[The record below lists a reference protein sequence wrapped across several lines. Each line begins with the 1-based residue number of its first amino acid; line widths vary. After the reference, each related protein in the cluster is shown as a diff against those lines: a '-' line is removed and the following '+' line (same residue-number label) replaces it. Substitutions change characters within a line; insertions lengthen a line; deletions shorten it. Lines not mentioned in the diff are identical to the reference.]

1 MLVYNITLNGLDT
14 YFRPKDMLEIFLM
27 VCSGWVDDIY
37 PWNVPCW
44 FLSMLMLC
52 YLIYFFTAKL
62 YKEYKDIY
70 YLVILI
76 FIFIGYILTTQRI
89 QFPFCYNHDG
99 IGLYYFFS
107 GVLLYDLLKFISEI
121 NHKIIV
127 ILELTGGILFSLL
140 IWMIIK
146 NGFQNA
152 IQEINIVMTWF
163 IFPLIMFYG
172 MHCKIFKQ
180 IMKIEPI
187 YFWGKI
193 SFSACIWHIPV
204 ANIYKTLRNHIVFF
218 EIANLNLQLG
228 LYFVLL
234 ALLSVISYWLI
245 EKGKA
250 LGFYKRFIGVDL

>member
-1 MLVYNITLNGLDT
+1 MHITGGHFGNCYFFILSGFLITHFYRNRIAINNIDLKQFIRKRLQRIYPLYFLSNLYMLVYNITLNGLDA

-99 IGLYYFFS
+99 IGLPNNRY
-107 GVLLYDLLKFISEI
+107 LY
-121 NHKIIV
+121 
-127 ILELTGGILFSLL
+127 IL
-140 IWMIIK
+140 
-146 NGFQNA
+146 
-152 IQEINIVMTWF
+152 
-163 IFPLIMFYG
+163 
-172 MHCKIFKQ
+172 
-180 IMKIEPI
+180 
-187 YFWGKI
+187 
-193 SFSACIWHIPV
+193 
-204 ANIYKTLRNHIVFF
+204 YKV
-218 EIANLNLQLG
+218 
-228 LYFVLL
+228 
-234 ALLSVISYWLI
+234 
-245 EKGKA
+245 
-250 LGFYKRFIGVDL
+250 